1 MKKFFIII
9 IVMVFTYS
17 LYAMAAK
24 ESTTS
29 SDRAIYLSG
38 QGYITP
44 ADEIE
49 IDAYIA
55 QEDYDYPL
63 PVDSPVNFV
72 VDAEQIG
79 ELAYLQVGMKAQKTA
94 FKDLPKFN
102 LAFVIDCSGSMSE
115 ANKLEWVKDSFEIFI
130 ENVRPT
136 DYVSLIVFSNDASV
150 CYPATQMKTY
160 VEKQNFKNKVLSMRA
175 SGGTNIYDGLAAGYQ
190 EVIANYDSSYNNRVI
205 LLTDGEHNARK
216 KTKDDIV
223 NLAAKYNKL
232 NINVSCIGLGTSA
245 DVNLM
250 NDIAIEGGGSSRF
263 ISNHEKMVETF
274 STELD
279 RLLVP
284 AARNL
289 NITLTL
295 GDDIKLLETWGYK
308 NKIAGQAV
316 SYELESI
323 HNGDYETIVAELLL
337 SKNYDSSRPIAWLSY
352 NYKTMDNKDKKN
364 TAIPIYLMEKTPDA
378 SQTIKNGRI
387 LKSEAYI
394 RLARLLIDIA
404 NRAEN
409 ITTLQKQYNS
419 IVRNDASYDTVYING
434 DPVQSGTNKDNSSK
448 EIMDEILY
456 QLNLCI
462 QNIDAMRTDLMRIDD
477 ILPGDQFVK
486 DFKILDNNK
495 AMFER
500 TLNNMKSLSAKTD
513 GQDL

>member
-1 MKKFFIII
+1 MISAG
-9 IVMVFTYS
+9 S
-17 LYAMAAK
+17 LYAAGKK

-29 SDRAIYLSG
+29 SDRAMYLSG

-44 ADEIE
+44 ANEIE
-49 IDAYIA
+49 IDAYIS

-63 PVDSPVNFV
+63 PIDTPVNFV
-72 VDAEQIG
+72 VDAEQKG
-79 ELAYLQVGMKAQKTA
+79 ELSYLQIGMKAQKTA

-102 LAFVIDCSGSMSE
+102 IAFVIDCSGSMSA

-160 VEKQNFKNKVLSMRA
+160 IEKQSFKQKVLSMRA

-232 NINVSCIGLGTSA
+232 DINVSCIALGTSA

-250 NDIAIEGGGSSRF
+250 NDIAQEGGGSSRF

-284 AARNL
+284 AARDL

-295 GDDIKLLETWGYK
+295 GDDITLLETWGYK
-308 NKIAGQAV
+308 NKTVGQTI

-323 HNGDYETIVAELLL
+323 HNGDYETIVTELLL
-337 SKNYDSSRPIAWLSY
+337 PKNYNNSRPLAWLTY
-352 NYKTMDNKDKKN
+352 DYKTMDNQIKKS
-364 TAIPIYLMEKTPDA
+364 TAIPIYLMEKASDA
-378 SQTIKNGRI
+378 SKTIMNSRI

-404 NRAEN
+404 NRADN
-409 ITTLQKQYNS
+409 ISSLQRQYNND
-419 IVRNDASYDTVYING
+419 IRNDGRNGTVYING
-434 DPVQSGTNKDNSSK
+434 DPVQSVSEQDNTSK
-448 EIMDEILY
+448 ATMDEIIY

-462 QNIDAMRTDLMRIDD
+462 QKLDDMRTDLMRIDD

-486 DFKILDNNK
+486 DFQILDNYK
-495 AMFER
+495 ATFER
-500 TLNNMKSLSAKTD
+500 NLNDMKSFSKKTE
-513 GQDL
+513 DLDF